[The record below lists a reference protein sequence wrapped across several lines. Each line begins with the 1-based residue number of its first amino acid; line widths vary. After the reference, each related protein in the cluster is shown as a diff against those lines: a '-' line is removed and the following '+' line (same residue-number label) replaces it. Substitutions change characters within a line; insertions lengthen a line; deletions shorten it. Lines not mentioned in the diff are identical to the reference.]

1 MTADCWVFKFL
12 RRIMNGEHLMRF
24 QVKTLFSNLFG
35 ALWTQLACLRGNVSM
50 VKLIQSKT
58 VVA

>member
-1 MTADCWVFKFL
+1 
-12 RRIMNGEHLMRF
+12 MRF